1 MKKIFTVILGCLLV
15 TSLVACNSVD
25 NQEDT
30 NNPQAIKEENNI
42 SDSGKILVVYF
53 SMPETADPNNMSEEE
68 ENSTIVVDGEVLGNT
83 QYVAQVIHENTDS
96 ELFRIEPSVPYPTD
110 HDTLVDQAAN
120 EQDENYRPEI
130 KDTIQDFDQYDTI
143 FVGYPNWWGD
153 MPMILYSLFDD
164 YDFSDKTIVPFNTHG
179 GSGFSNTMETIT
191 ELEPDATV
199 ITDGFTVSRD
209 NVDTSEEYIIQWLKD
224 LGFQ

>member
-15 TSLVACNSVD
+15 TSLVACNSTD
-25 NQEDT
+25 DQEDT
-30 NNPQAIKEENNI
+30 SNPQVVKEENNI

-53 SMPETADPNNMSEEE
+53 SLPETTDPNTMSEEE
-68 ENSTIVVDGEVLGNT
+68 ENSAIVVDGEVLGNT

-153 MPMILYSLFDD
+153 MPMILYSFFVL
-164 YDFSDKTIVPFNTHG
+164 
-179 GSGFSNTMETIT
+179 
-191 ELEPDATV
+191 
-199 ITDGFTVSRD
+199 
-209 NVDTSEEYIIQWLKD
+209 VD
-224 LGFQ
+224 

>member
-1 MKKIFTVILGCLLV
+1 MKKIFTIILGCLLA
-15 TSLVACNSVD
+15 TSLVACNSTD
-25 NQEDT
+25 DQEDT
-30 NNPQAIKEENNI
+30 CNPKIVKEENNI

-53 SMPETADPNNMSEEE
+53 SMPETTDPNNMSEEE
-68 ENSTIVVDGEVLGNT
+68 ENSAIVVDGEVLGNT

-209 NVDTSEEYIIQWLKD
+209 NVDTSEEDIIQWLKD
-224 LGFQ
+224 LGF